1 MAHKENNTNQNPKDD
16 AENQDSGQQE
26 PKNETSHDEEVNPF
40 KLFPVAKKLSSKIEK
55 PKDDEDPFDGVEFEF
70 ISKRAFLSF
79 IRSTI
84 KAKKGGFLG
93 FIEDIQAQKKQGGF
107 LSSLNQKND
116 SMKNNPNNSGNQNY
130 NNPNNSGN
138 QNYNNPNNSGNQN
151 YNNPNNSG
159 NQNYNNPNNGGNSNY
174 GNQNYNNPNN
184 GGNPNYGNQN
194 YNNPN
199 NGGNPNY
206 NNANTNVQNYNNP
219 NVNSIPNIGPVDPN
233 KPIVPVKEDIDP
245 FDDLAERMAKAQE
258 AVENIH
264 STFNAALNVGPTVK
278 VISDDKED
286 PNADGFKSLN
296 DRLFYDRTQR
306 VKATEEEKKEI
317 LNKLD
322 YLETQ
327 VQLDAFKYRGFER
340 KSKNWAL
347 IFRLLSSALAAVVT
361 VLLGINITDTLRDW
375 AVDWWINTIALIITA
390 FISIIGVIQ
399 GFFDANELYIKYTDT
414 ANKLEH
420 LYSTIEYLKC
430 GIDLKKADG
439 GEDDEVFITLEQV
452 NAVKI
457 EYDEIIESTHDY
469 EVRVKTKEQ
478 EKLSKTKPLD
488 HKSSKSK

>member
-1 MAHKENNTNQNPKDD
+1 MKNTPNNSGNQDNNNPNNGGNQNYNNPTYG
-16 AENQDSGQQE
+16 NQ
-26 PKNETSHDEEVNPF
+26 NY
-40 KLFPVAKKLSSKIEK
+40 
-55 PKDDEDPFDGVEFEF
+55 
-70 ISKRAFLSF
+70 
-79 IRSTI
+79 
-84 KAKKGGFLG
+84 
-93 FIEDIQAQKKQGGF
+93 
-107 LSSLNQKND
+107 
-116 SMKNNPNNSGNQNY
+116 NNPNNSGNQNY

-159 NQNYNNPNNGGNSNY
+159 NQNYNNPNYNNPTY
-174 GNQNYNNPNN
+174 GNQNYNNPN
-184 GGNPNYGNQN
+184 
-194 YNNPN
+194 
-199 NGGNPNY
+199 
-206 NNANTNVQNYNNP
+206 VQNYNNP
-219 NVNSIPNIGPVDPN
+219 NVIPDIGPVDQN
-233 KPIVPVKEDIDP
+233 KPIVPVKEDVDP

-286 PNADGFKSLN
+286 PNADGFQSLN
-296 DRLFYDRTQR
+296 DRLFYNRTKR

-317 LNKLD
+317 LKKLE

-375 AVDWWINTIALIITA
+375 AVDWWINTVALVITA

-420 LYSTIEYLKC
+420 LFSTIEYLKC
-430 GIDLKKADG
+430 GIDQKKADG

-478 EKLSKTKPLD
+478 EKLSKTKPLETS
-488 HKSSKSK
+488 SSKSKIRFKALSI